1 MHGNVWEWCQDWY
14 APYGTEKTV
23 SDPVGPAQGNGRMLR
38 GGAFFFL
45 PSVVRSAVRDGTLL
59 PVSRSVDLGF
69 RVARTYNLSP

>member
-23 SDPVGPAQGNGRMLR
+23 SDPVGPAQGEYRLLR
-38 GGAFFFL
+38 GGAFFHL
-45 PSVVRSAVRDGTLL
+45 PSFVRSASRFSGPPAVRILG
-59 PVSRSVDLGF
+59 RGF